1 MQTRPFARADLIT
14 GVILVVFGLAALAE
28 SYGMPRLEERSIN
41 PWTAPGVVPGLL
53 GVVIA
58 LLGAV
63 LALRSVFA
71 GAFHP
76 ARIMLTQDEATE
88 ARAARWRLSMCSL
101 LCLIY
106 AVVLVGH
113 VPFWLATGVYVF
125 AFIVIFEWQANE
137 EQSPRLR
144 KLAFAGGIAVFSA
157 TIIPYMFETLFLV
170 RLP

>member
-1 MQTRPFARADLIT
+1 MHRRPFARADLIT
-14 GVILVVFGLAALAE
+14 GIILVVFGLAALAE

-41 PWTAPGVVPGLL
+41 PWTAPGVVPGVL

-71 GAFHP
+71 GAFHST
-76 ARIMLTQDEATE
+76 LTMPTQEEAAE
-88 ARAARWRLSMCSL
+88 ARAARWRLGMCSL

-113 VPFWLATGVYVF
+113 VPFWLATGAYVF
-125 AFIVIFEWQANE
+125 AFIVIFEWQVNE
-137 EQSPRLR
+137 EQSARLR
-144 KLAFAGGIAVFSA
+144 NLAFAGGIAVLSA
-157 TIIPYMFETLFLV
+157 IIIPYVFETLFLV